1 MKYVAIFRKG
11 YLGLVGPAVD
21 YSKKKNEARGKYVG
35 YFSSIVVG
43 F

>member
-21 YSKKKNEARGKYVG
+21 YSKKNEARGKYVG